1 MQNTL
6 IHKEKTITQNLVHK
20 YLSCGIL
27 FKQGKYNYFTFI
39 HIKSIHLYERSFRFF
54 VAGIG
59 YNTSDLQGFDAVAY
73 QYIVNKTWTTQ
84 NS

>member
-1 MQNTL
+1 MCTNTYRAAYCSSKVNTTTL
-6 IHKEKTITQNLVHK
+6 P
-20 YLSCGIL
+20 LSIL
-27 FKQGKYNYFTFI
+27 KVFTYM
-39 HIKSIHLYERSFRFF
+39 SVVSVFF